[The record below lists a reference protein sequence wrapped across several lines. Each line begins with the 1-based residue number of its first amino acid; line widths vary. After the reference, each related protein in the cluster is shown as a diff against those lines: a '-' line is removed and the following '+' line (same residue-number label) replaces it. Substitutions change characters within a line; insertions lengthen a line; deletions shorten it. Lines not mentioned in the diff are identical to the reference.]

1 MACFPS
7 DLVAIDPSKRWIC
20 LLQEVTKL
28 TKQILM
34 EEALTEQMKERQEME
49 RKLQKLSK
57 TMDYL
62 ERAKREEE
70 RPLIESSYQKR
81 LVDDEV
87 FYAQQQQV
95 CPYSILR
102 FEACDE

>member
-1 MACFPS
+1 
-7 DLVAIDPSKRWIC
+7 
-20 LLQEVTKL
+20 
-28 TKQILM
+28 M
-34 EEALTEQMKERQEME
+34 EEALTEQMKERQELE

-70 RPLIESSYQKR
+70 RPLIEAAHQKR
-81 LVDDEV
+81 LVDDEI

-95 CPYSILR
+95 CSLHTVVM
-102 FEACDE
+102 FFVLNV